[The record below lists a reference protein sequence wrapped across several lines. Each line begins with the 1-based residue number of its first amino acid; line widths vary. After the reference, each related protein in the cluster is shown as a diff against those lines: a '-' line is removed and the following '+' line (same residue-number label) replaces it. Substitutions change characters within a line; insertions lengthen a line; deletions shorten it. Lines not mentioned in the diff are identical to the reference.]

1 MREDNEMYLSEY
13 EQRFTLPNA
22 FVSKMHL
29 TSDMRLFIGD
39 AEGGL
44 TEHVIDF
51 YKKTIIQKI
60 S

>member
-1 MREDNEMYLSEY
+1 MYLSEY